1 MSSLQIFEA
10 VVAAAGLDREKFREE
25 MVSGEFDTIVGKIR
39 FDGSVNAATK
49 SGFNHFQSDTVRTV
63 WPPEDATDTH
73 MPRY

>member
-25 MVSGEFDTIVGKIR
+25 MVSGEFDTIMGKIR
-39 FDGSVNAATK
+39 FDGSVNATTK
-49 SGFNHFQSDTVRTV
+49 SGFNQFQGNTVRTV
-63 WPPEDATDTH
+63 WPPEDAADTY